1 MIDWRWD
8 QGRILYFQFDV
19 LKEISRVLVKY
30 ADKNINDSQTAF
42 DLKKDLIVSSGLPFL
57 PENYKVNRNYSRV
70 FQCALLATT
79 KGRSGELIVS
89 DICKKL
95 AEENSV
101 FESADDYL
109 FEVIN
114 RFRFPFP
121 AFQEYHNVKT
131 NIYPFCAIL
140 KFLIAKKIKGEESSL
155 TISEIGKYIIG
166 NQCTGLE
173 DIDFYKNLQPT
184 TYELTGDNMRQVR
197 EMVIFI
203 GQLSFLKIFDKRIFL
218 DIIGED
224 DAKVLLTQLI
234 KPIQTAMS
242 DDKVEEFVS
251 LTSIKPEIIIPGQT
265 PIVTTS
271 GITLPNTDISDIEF
285 IEGRRKRVHH
295 LRIERSPMLRRMYI
309 QLHPEPICD
318 ACKINIK
325 ERYPWTGYMLDLH
338 HLLPLSS
345 VVRTLESGT
354 SLSDMVGLCPSCHR
368 AIHSYYSKWLKDNS
382 VEDFRSKEEAMEV
395 YLNAI
400 KEIA

>member
-8 QGRILYFQFDV
+8 QGRVLYFQFDV
-19 LKEISRVLVKY
+19 LKEIARVLVKY
-30 ADKNINDSQTAF
+30 AGKNINDNQIAS
-42 DLKKDLIVSSGLPFL
+42 DLKQDLIVSSGLPFL

-79 KGRSGELIVS
+79 RGRNGELIVS
-89 DICKKL
+89 DICKEL
-95 AEENSV
+95 SRENSR

-121 AFQEYHNVKT
+121 AFQEYQNVET
-131 NIYPFCAIL
+131 CIYPFCAII

-155 TISEIGKYIIG
+155 TIQEIIEYIIG

-173 DIDFYKNLQPT
+173 DIDFYKHLRPT
-184 TYELTGDNMRQVR
+184 SCNLTGDSIRQVR
-197 EMVIFI
+197 EMVVFI
-203 GQLSFLKIFDKRIFL
+203 GQLSFLKIFDRRIFL
-218 DIIGED
+218 DILGEE

-234 KPIQTAMS
+234 KPIQKKQY
-242 DDKVEEFVS
+242 DDKIEEFLS
-251 LTSIKPEIIIPGQT
+251 LTSIRHNVIIPGQT
-265 PIVTTS
+265 TLVTTS
-271 GITLPNTDISDIEF
+271 GISLPNTDVSDIEF
-285 IEGRRKRVHH
+285 VEGRRKRVHH
-295 LRIERSPMLRRMYI
+295 LRIERSPMLRRIYI

-318 ACKINIK
+318 ACKSNIK
-325 ERYPWTGYMLDLH
+325 ERYPWTDYMLDLH

-345 VVRTLESGT
+345 VVKTLETGT

-368 AIHSYYSKWLKDNS
+368 AIHSYYSKWLKENS
-382 VEDFRSKEEAMEV
+382 IEDFRSKKEAMEV

>member
-19 LKEISRVLVKY
+19 LKEIARVLVRY
-30 ADKNINDSQTAF
+30 SGKNINDNQIAS
-42 DLKKDLIVSSGLPFL
+42 DLKQDLIASSGLPFL

-79 KGRSGELIVS
+79 RGRHGELIIS
-89 DICKKL
+89 DICREL
-95 AEENSV
+95 AYENSR

-121 AFQEYHNVKT
+121 AFQEYRNVET
-131 NIYPFCAIL
+131 CIYPFCAIIKL
-140 KFLIAKKIKGEESSL
+140 LIAKKMKGEEPSL
-155 TISEIGKYIIG
+155 TIQEISEYIIG

-173 DIDFYKNLQPT
+173 DIDFYKNLHPT
-184 TYELTGDNMRQVR
+184 SYSLIGDSIRQVR
-197 EMVIFI
+197 EMVVFI
-203 GQLSFLKIFDKRIFL
+203 GQLSFLKIYDRRIFL
-218 DIIGED
+218 DILGEE

-234 KPIQTAMS
+234 KPIQKEQYV
-242 DDKVEEFVS
+242 DKVEEFLS
-251 LTSIKPEIIIPGQT
+251 LTSIKQSIIIPGQASL
-265 PIVTTS
+265 VSTS
-271 GITLPNTDISDIEF
+271 GISLPNTDISDIEF
-285 IEGRRKRVHH
+285 VEGRRKRVHH
-295 LRIERSPMLRRMYI
+295 LRIERSPILRKIYI
-309 QLHPEPICD
+309 QLHPDPICD
-318 ACKINIK
+318 ACKSNIK
-325 ERYPWTGYMLDLH
+325 ERYPWTDYMLDLH

-345 VVRTLESGT
+345 VVRTLETGT

-368 AIHSYYSKWLKDNS
+368 AIHSYYSKWLKENS
-382 VEDFRSKEEAMEV
+382 IEDFRSKKEAMDV